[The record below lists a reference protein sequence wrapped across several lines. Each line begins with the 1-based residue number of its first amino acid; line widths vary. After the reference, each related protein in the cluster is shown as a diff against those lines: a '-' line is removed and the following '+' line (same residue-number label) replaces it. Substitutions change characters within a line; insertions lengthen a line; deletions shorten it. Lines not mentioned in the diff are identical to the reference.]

1 MHLECENLVRSHVTC
16 GTRVCG
22 SATGGR
28 NGGDMTGSSTRRR
41 VTSLALVLGLVTG
54 LLACRPVWPVEDPGG
69 GNPEAGFGPLLRGT
83 VEAPWQVQAGVEQI
97 TVTGA
102 NPGQPLT
109 LYGSSRRRLL
119 TLLADAHGQVHFAYL
134 PPEHVTVQSGS
145 DLPIGELDVVGGSVV
160 EPGRYVVVDDSAE
173 PRLASAVVTVGGRDD
188 LPDPALYEGQHLTG
202 ARLDVLGNVVPGS
215 SLEEGFQYLEM
226 RDGVK
231 LSAMVRFPDEGLYGP
246 GPWPTVVE
254 YSGYSPSNPA
264 SEEAGV
270 RIARAMGYATVSVNM
285 RGTGCSGG
293 VFDVF
298 NPAQMA
304 DGYDTIEIVAR
315 QPWVQGGKVGMVGL
329 SYSGISQLYTAAT
342 NPPHL
347 AGVTAQSVIADPW
360 LQAWPGGIFNS
371 GFTQQWIK
379 ERNEAAAP
387 GGTNW
392 VTQRIAAGDE
402 VCAAHQ
408 PLRNQILDFE
418 SLTHSLSSYSEPA
431 EARDLRRLVPDIEAP
446 VFVSGAFQDEQ
457 TGPQFTTM
465 LDDFDSADVL
475 RANLWNGRHPDGYGP
490 ANLVRWFEFLELYVA
505 DRVPVVPP
513 FLRGA
518 LPPVLADQFD
528 LADVELEPDRFA
540 HFGTDVE
547 AARAAYEAEEPV
559 RVLFESGIGANEI
572 GEPGGTFE
580 LNLPSWPPPEA
591 EEATVYLGPDETLT
605 SDRPTGHDE
614 GVDSFTFDPEA
625 GASTLFGGTGDYP
638 LLARVWDVDWTR
650 FDPGE
655 ELSYLTAPFEQD
667 TVFAGPGYAQLYV
680 ASDATDVHVQV
691 SVSEVR
697 PDGTEYLVQ
706 NGWLDLTH
714 RAEDR
719 RRTDGLEVV
728 HRFTERAMRP
738 LTSGRFV
745 EARVDIPSF
754 AHAFRAGS
762 QLRLT
767 VATPGRNHATWEFE
781 NPDYGGAVPTHQVA
795 RTSDMPSALVLSS
808 VTGVQVPVVAPAP
821 CPALRGQACRP
832 FVATENTG
840 G

>member
-1 MHLECENLVRSHVTC
+1 
-16 GTRVCG
+16 
-22 SATGGR
+22 
-28 NGGDMTGSSTRRR
+28 MTGSSTRRR
-41 VTSLALVLGLVTG
+41 VTSLALVLAVVAGLV
-54 LLACRPVWPVEDPGG
+54 ACRPAWPVEGPGDGSPGG
-69 GNPEAGFGPLLRGT
+69 GFHALLRGT
-83 VEAPWQVQAGVEQI
+83 AEAPWQVRTGVEQI

-102 NPGQPLT
+102 SPGQPLT
-109 LYGSSRRRLL
+109 LYGSARRKLL
-119 TLLADAHGQVHFAYL
+119 TLLADADGQAHFAYL
-134 PPEHVTVQSGS
+134 PPEHATVQSGS
-145 DLPIGELDVVGGSVV
+145 DLPIAELDVVGGTVV
-160 EPGRYVVVDDSAE
+160 EPGRYVVIDESVE

-188 LPDPALYEGQHLTG
+188 LPDPALYDGQHLTG
-202 ARLDVLGNVVPGS
+202 ARLDILGNVVPGA

-231 LSAMVRFPDEGLYGP
+231 LSAMVRFPDEGFYGP

-387 GGTNW
+387 GGTDW

-408 PLRNQILDFE
+408 PLRNQVLDFE
-418 SLTHSLSSYSEPA
+418 SLTHNLTSYSEAA

-465 LDDFDSADVL
+465 LDDFDHAEVV

-513 FLRGA
+513 LMRAA

-528 LADVELEPDRFA
+528 LADAELEPDRFA
-540 HFGTDVE
+540 HFGSDVE

-580 LNLPSWPPPEA
+580 LNLPSWPPPGAEA
-591 EEATVYLGPDETLT
+591 TTVYLGPDETLT
-605 SDRPTGHDE
+605 PDRPLGGDQ
-614 GVDSFTFDPEA
+614 GAVDSFTFDPEA

-638 LLARVWDVDWTR
+638 LLARLWDVDWTR

-655 ELSYLTAPFEQD
+655 ELSYLTAPFSQD

-697 PDGTEYLVQ
+697 PDGTEYLIQ

-714 RAEDR
+714 RAEDP

-738 LTSGRFV
+738 LTPGRFV

-767 VATPGRNHATWEFE
+767 IATPGRNHARWEFE
-781 NPDYGGAVPTHQVA
+781 NPDYGGAVPTNQVA
-795 RTSDMPSALVLSS
+795 RSSDMPSSLVLSS
-808 VTGVQVPVVAPAP
+808 LAGVEVPAVPPAP
-821 CPALRGQACRP
+821 CPALRGQACRT
-832 FVATENTG
+832 FVATENSPG
-840 G
+840 